1 MKKEIPSVLVLC
13 KPIWE
18 EFFMSNKK
26 SIIKQCVG
34 ITSAT
39 VLMTMA
45 VSVNTGH
52 SASQKPGQVTSSQQ
66 LDNRDEV
73 RQITRTIKINDPY
86 KGMQTV
92 KQTVTFK
99 KIANSWQPQT
109 LSIWPSFFTPNY
121 DDFEPNVLQVRAQLV
136 SANDSDQTISV
147 TYHQYKIADRERLVE
162 VRPSFYCYDENL
174 NFTGKALNSR
184 TLKVGQWYAVPS
196 APKGFE
202 YCCPESLPKRLKLYQ
217 SRQDPFVML
226 IRPLQKPNEQPVG
239 KKDDQESSNKEQL
252 INHPEEKTLVTA
264 GSQTELVPSNDDE
277 TQTTVIQRQDQE
289 QQTTP
294 PSSKDEE
301 IQSKQAERNAET
313 QTDNHETSTNDT
325 QTEDVNVEQQGSQT
339 DESQKSDHAT
349 QTDLLEEEQPNQ
361 NGIKEPAA
369 PVSHDAL
376 MGDRSSA
383 NPAQQASKNSANKI
397 SKVNQTEAALTSSK
411 ERAVQTVKTKTKNDN
426 QQVVGST
433 QNDSQV
439 VQDQR
444 SNNEE
449 TSIEDPDIQK
459 ILDRDSASLKELSSS
474 KNKDNRN
481 STKLPQTGNQTDN
494 RTTFVGLVITGL
506 VTIITMLFWKQRKK
520 E

>member
-1 MKKEIPSVLVLC
+1 
-13 KPIWE
+13 
-18 EFFMSNKK
+18 MSNKK

-109 LSIWPSFFTPNY
+109 LGIWPSFFTPNY

-217 SRQDPFVML
+217 SRQDPFIML
-226 IRPLQKPNEQPVG
+226 IRPLQKPNEQPAG
-239 KKDDQESSNKEQL
+239 KKDDQKSSNKEQL
-252 INHPEEKTLVTA
+252 INHPEEKTSVTA

-294 PSSKDEE
+294 PSSKNEE

-339 DESQKSDHAT
+339 DESPKNDHAT
-349 QTDLLEEEQPNQ
+349 QTDSLDEEQPSQ
-361 NGIKEPAA
+361 NRIKEKADPA
-369 PVSHDAL
+369 PHDAL
-376 MGDRSSA
+376 TGSDQCPNHDNHESNEA
-383 NPAQQASKNSANKI
+383 TKGT
-397 SKVNQTEAALTSSK
+397 QTEIVLRPNSVSQK
-411 ERAVQTVKTKTKNDN
+411 EQEAQTAEIETNNDN
-426 QQVVGST
+426 QQVVESR
-433 QNDSQV
+433 QNNYQTA
-439 VQDQR
+439 QGQR
-444 SNNEE
+444 SDNEE
-449 TSIEDPDIQK
+449 TLIRDADIQK

-474 KNKDNRN
+474 KNKDKQHRV
-481 STKLPQTGNQTDN
+481 KLPQTGNQTDN
-494 RTTFVGLVITGL
+494 RTTFVGLLITGL
-506 VTIITMLFWKQRKK
+506 VTIITMLFWKRRKK